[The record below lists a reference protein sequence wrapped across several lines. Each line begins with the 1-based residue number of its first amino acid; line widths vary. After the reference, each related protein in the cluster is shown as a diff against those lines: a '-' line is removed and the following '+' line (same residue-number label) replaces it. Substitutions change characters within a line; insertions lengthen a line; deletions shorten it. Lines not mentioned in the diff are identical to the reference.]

1 MAGITAEGL
10 AMANGGKGRWIF
22 IVAGVILLVSAAI
35 LWWRVIRDGSSTE
48 GALTPV
54 FFTLLGVFWLLY
66 AWKAKQPSK
75 TSGGD

>member
-1 MAGITAEGL
+1 
-10 AMANGGKGRWIF
+10 MANGGKGRWII
-22 IVAGVILLVSAAI
+22 IVAGVICLVAGPTM
-35 LWWRVIRDGSSTE
+35 WIRDGFSTE

-66 AWKAKQPSK
+66 AWKTKGPSK